1 MEKTNVV
8 VSVGYG
14 SSGAHLLVKC
24 YKFLCFSWYALKH
37 AIFFSFTKNILT
49 EMQDFN
55 RLNMDTLGNG

>member
-1 MEKTNVV
+1 MLSSRLDMEAV
-8 VSVGYG
+8 
-14 SSGAHLLVKC
+14 AHILLVKC